1 MRLLYLFTLLCLF
14 ITPSVMSQDIH
25 WSQFNDN
32 QLFQNPGHA
41 GHFDGDYRFIGNYR
55 DQWRSVTVPF
65 STMAISVDGK
75 FKNFGVGVNIFN
87 DQAGDGKFRTV
98 EVQGNIS
105 YAIKLTGDST
115 HVIRPGINF
124 GMNHRQINWDAL
136 YFDSQYN
143 GYVFNPG
150 APSNETYQ
158 SSRKTNMSTGAGLVY
173 EYFRDNRFKV
183 LAGFGAFNLNRPNQG
198 FYNQEIPRE
207 IRYNAFVKGTF
218 QLNDKWDVIP
228 SAQFSTQGVY
238 KELVIGGSGKYYL
251 DRKKDVYSA
260 LYGGVWYRNK
270 DAAYITFGYDYKDL
284 FVGIS
289 YDVNF
294 SKLVPASHLRGGIEF
309 AVRYIIRKFKPKRII
324 HRVCPDYI

>member
-1 MRLLYLFTLLCLF
+1 MAA
-14 ITPSVMSQDIH
+14 PVMSQDIH

-65 STMAISVDGK
+65 STTAISVDGK
-75 FKNFGVGVNIFN
+75 FKKFGIGVNIFN

-105 YAIKLTGDST
+105 YAINLSGDST

-143 GYVFNPG
+143 GYVFNQG
-150 APSNETYQ
+150 APSNETFQ
-158 SSRKTNMSTGAGLVY
+158 SSRKTNMSTGAGIVY

-183 LAGFGAFNLNRPNQG
+183 LAGVGAFNLNQPDQG

-207 IRYNAFVKGTF
+207 RRYNAFVKGTF
-218 QLNDKWDVIP
+218 QLNEKWDVIP
-228 SAQFSTQGVY
+228 SAQFSSQGFTENWFSVVLENIIWIEKKIFTQHFT
-238 KELVIGGSGKYYL
+238 EE
-251 DRKKDVYSA
+251 
-260 LYGGVWYRNK
+260 
-270 DAAYITFGYDYKDL
+270 FG
-284 FVGIS
+284 I
-289 YDVNF
+289 
-294 SKLVPASHLRGGIEF
+294 GIEM
-309 AVRYIIRKFKPKRII
+309 RPILPLDTIIKIYLLVLVMISISLSLSR
-324 HRVCPDYI
+324 RVT

>member
-1 MRLLYLFTLLCLF
+1 MKLLYLPVIIFVF
-14 ITPSVMSQDIH
+14 IANSITSQDIH

-32 QLFQNPGHA
+32 QLFQNPAHA
-41 GHFDGDYRFIGNYR
+41 GHFDGDFRLIGNFR

-65 STMAISVDGK
+65 NTFSMSADAK
-75 FKNFGVGVNIFN
+75 FKNIGFGINLFN

-136 YFDSQYN
+136 YFDTQYN

-150 APSNETYQ
+150 APTFENNQ
-158 SSRKTNMSTGAGLVY
+158 SSRKTNMSLGAGLVY
-173 EYFRDNRFKV
+173 EWYRDNRFKV
-183 LAGFGAFNLNRPNQG
+183 LAGVGAFNLNRPNQG
-198 FYNQEIPRE
+198 FYTLEIPRE
-207 IRYNAFVKGTF
+207 IRVNGFVKGTF
-218 QLNDKWDVIP
+218 QLNEKWDLIP

-238 KELVIGGSGKYYL
+238 KELVVGGSGKYYL
-251 DRKKDVYSA
+251 DRKKDIYSA
-260 LYGGVWYRNK
+260 LYGGIWYRNA
-270 DAAYITFGYDYKDL
+270 DAAYLSFGYDYQDL
-284 FVGIS
+284 FFGIS
-289 YDVNF
+289 YDINF
-294 SKLVPASHLRGGIEF
+294 SKLVPASHMRGGIEF

>member
-1 MRLLYLFTLLCLF
+1 MKLLYLPVIIFVF
-14 ITPSVMSQDIH
+14 IANSITSQDIH

-32 QLFQNPGHA
+32 QLFQNPAHA
-41 GHFDGDYRFIGNYR
+41 GHFDGDFRLIGNFR

-65 STMAISVDGK
+65 NTFSMSADAK
-75 FKNFGVGVNIFN
+75 FKNIGFGINLFN

-136 YFDSQYN
+136 YFDTQYN

-150 APSNETYQ
+150 APTFENNQ
-158 SSRKTNMSTGAGLVY
+158 SSRKTNMSLGAGLVY
-173 EYFRDNRFKV
+173 EWYRDNRFKV
-183 LAGFGAFNLNRPNQG
+183 LAGVGAFNLNRPHQG
-198 FYNQEIPRE
+198 FYDLEIPRE
-207 IRYNAFVKGTF
+207 IRVNGFVKGTF
-218 QLNDKWDVIP
+218 QLNEKWDLIP

-238 KELVIGGSGKYYL
+238 KELVVGGSGKYYL
-251 DRKKDVYSA
+251 DRKKDIYSA
-260 LYGGVWYRNK
+260 LYGGIWYRNA
-270 DAAYITFGYDYKDL
+270 DAAYLSFGYDYQDL
-284 FVGIS
+284 FFGIS
-289 YDVNF
+289 YDINF
-294 SKLVPASHLRGGIEF
+294 SKLVPASHMRGGIEF

>member
-1 MRLLYLFTLLCLF
+1 MKLLYLPVIIFVF
-14 ITPSVMSQDIH
+14 IANSITSQDIH

-32 QLFQNPGHA
+32 QLFQNPAHA
-41 GHFDGDYRFIGNYR
+41 GHFDGDFRLIGNFR

-65 STMAISVDGK
+65 NTISMSADAK
-75 FKNFGVGVNIFN
+75 FKNIGFGINLFN

-136 YFDSQYN
+136 YFDTQYN

-150 APSNETYQ
+150 APTFENNQ
-158 SSRKTNMSTGAGLVY
+158 SSRKTNMSLGAGLVY
-173 EYFRDNRFKV
+173 EWYRDNRFKV
-183 LAGFGAFNLNRPNQG
+183 LAGVGAFNLNRPNQG
-198 FYNQEIPRE
+198 FYTLEIPRE
-207 IRYNAFVKGTF
+207 IRVNGFVKGTF
-218 QLNDKWDVIP
+218 QLNEKWDLIP

-238 KELVIGGSGKYYL
+238 KELVVGGSGKYYL
-251 DRKKDVYSA
+251 DRKKDIYSA
-260 LYGGVWYRNK
+260 LYGGIWYRNA
-270 DAAYITFGYDYKDL
+270 DAAYLSFGYDYQDL
-284 FVGIS
+284 FFGIS
-289 YDVNF
+289 YDINF
-294 SKLVPASHLRGGIEF
+294 SKLVPASHMRGGIEF